1 MHIGGALQLLL
12 VLKVGDGIENFHPFI
27 MMHGSDLKKM
37 KNLEMPIV
45 WRGDVIGK
53 KRFILEHIY
62 ENNYYNCLL

>member
-1 MHIGGALQLLL
+1 
-12 VLKVGDGIENFHPFI
+12 

>member
-1 MHIGGALQLLL
+1 MERCNCFL